1 MRILALTPTK
11 DDTTSFYRAAGVFR
25 NLENKMPGLRIDCHD
40 FGKLAQMTWSLFSQY
55 DIVFLQ
61 RPWNQIGISKYLKEM
76 RIPVWIDYDDNLFEI
91 PQANSR
97 AFDAYMTDPGIKNNL
112 IELGK
117 IADVVTVSTKALKSV
132 YDYLNKDVRVIN
144 NALPFN
150 LIGKPQEGK
159 TSQSIMWR
167 GGDSHRMDLRVY
179 EAQILANMNKYQEWD
194 FVFAG
199 YNPWQFVS
207 KNKKYIKPQ
216 DPIIY
221 FNWMKNFA
229 PRGMQIP
236 LANDFFN
243 QCKSNI
249 AALEGTFSGAVCLVP
264 DWEEWQIPGTLK
276 YKNAEEYGER
286 LNHLL
291 KGEFSYSKFRSMAME
306 YIMDEYNLDN
316 TNNLRV
322 QVIND
327 LMNLK
332 R

>member
-1 MRILALTPTK
+1 MIV
-11 DDTTSFYRAAGVFR
+11 TTS
-25 NLENKMPGLRIDCHD
+25 
-40 FGKLAQMTWSLFSQY
+40 KLAQMTWSLFSQY

-61 RPWNQIGISKYLKEM
+61 GRGDQIGLSKYLKEM

-97 AFDAYMTDPGIKNNL
+97 AFDAYMTDPTIKNNL

-150 LIGKPQEGK
+150 LVGKPQEGK

-179 EAQILANMNKYQEWD
+179 EAQILQNMNKYQEWD

-199 YNPWQFVS
+199 YNPWQFVA

-229 PRGMQIP
+229 PRAMQIP
-236 LANDFFN
+236 LVNDFFN

-249 AALEGTFSGAVCLVP
+249 AALEGTFAGAVCLVNW
-264 DWEEWQIPGTLK
+264 DEWRYQNIK
-276 YKNAEEYGER
+276 IQNAEEYGGGSIICLR
-286 LNHLL
+286 VNFLTINS
-291 KGEFSYSKFRSMAME
+291 GMAME
-306 YIMDEYNLDN
+306 YIMDKYNLDN

>member
-1 MRILALTPTK
+1 MRILALTPTR

-61 RPWNQIGISKYLKEM
+61 RPWNQIGLSKYLKEM

-97 AFDAYMTDPGIKNNL
+97 AFDAYMTDPTIKNNL

-144 NALPFN
+144 NALSFN
-150 LIGKPQEGK
+150 LLGKPQEGK

-179 EAQILANMNKYQEWD
+179 EAQILQNMNKYQEWD

-199 YNPWQFVS
+199 YNPWQFVA

-229 PRGMQIP
+229 PRAMQIP

-243 QCKSNI
+243 KCKSNI

-286 LNHLL
+286 LDHLL
-291 KGEFSYSKFRSMAME
+291 KGEFSYNKFRNMAME
-306 YIMDEYNLDN
+306 YIMDKYNLDN